1 MNVFNQMKN
10 SIAQGCSKVSK
21 TKVGTAL
28 AAGFAGGMAQAAD
41 HSVAI
46 GAAGTDGTTNVSAA
60 VVVVLTIAAVVTGV
74 GIVLAILTK

>member
-1 MNVFNQMKN
+1 MSNLYNKTKN
-10 SIAQGCSKVSK
+10 LVCNAKTSKV
-21 TKVGTAL
+21 GLAL
-28 AAGFAGGMAQAAD
+28 SAGLAGGMAQAAD
-41 HSVAI
+41 HSIAI

>member
-1 MNVFNQMKN
+1 MQIQNAK
-10 SIAQGCSKVSK
+10 KVNGLK
-21 TKVGTAL
+21 AKFLATKVGGAL
-28 AAGFAGGMAQAAD
+28 ALGLAGGMAQAAD